1 MSDEHATVLYKGHR
15 YQMRKI
21 DKAPC
26 ADCVFRRAGVD
37 CDCPSTPEFGC
48 CGADRYRW
56 IEVINASIKE

>member
-26 ADCVFRRAGVD
+26 ADCVFRRAGV
-37 CDCPSTPEFGC
+37 
-48 CGADRYRW
+48 
-56 IEVINASIKE
+56 KE